1 MTQTTISPRWYQTE
15 AIEAVWD
22 YVRTSDGNPCVE
34 LPTGAGKSIVIARL
48 MLDTVAWNG
57 RVVLL
62 AHRKELLEQTA
73 DKIRS
78 LQPTIDVGVYSAGL
92 KRRDTEHDVLVAGI
106 QSVYN
111 RADEIGSRD
120 VIIVDEAH
128 LIPTEGD
135 GMFRRFIAD
144 AQIVNPNVRVI
155 GLTATPYR
163 LKDGMVCGE
172 ENILTEICYSVGV
185 KQLIAQKYLCE
196 LTSKATAAKCDSEG
210 VSVRGGEF
218 VASELQSHL
227 TGNQELVATTSEEI
241 IARTADRNSVLVFT
255 SGKYHGKMVAE
266 QLAEKCDSVEYLDG
280 DTDADVRADILDA
293 FKNGD
298 VRYLVN
304 IDVLT
309 TGFDAPNVDCVA
321 MLRPTLSP
329 GLYYQMV
336 GRGFRLHESKS
347 NCLILDF
354 AQNVERHGPVDQVEI
369 VPRDSKNG
377 KAIERTQ
384 SKTKVCQKCFEICL
398 TDFEMCSRC
407 NTQFPPPEIKHDA
420 KPTEY
425 AIISGEP
432 RTGHVR
438 AVWYH
443 VHEKRGNPDA
453 PKTLRVDYSIGF
465 NDTVSEW
472 ICVEHDGFA
481 RKKAKKWWDERCGVP
496 CPRTAAEAV
505 KIAQAGFLRKPDT
518 IEIEP
523 DGKYQRVTSAT
534 FSADIPSTKPFDT
547 EGGLSDF
554 VDEAARMFDGEI
566 ISMNGVPIDD
576 LPF

>member
-22 YVRTSDGNPCVE
+22 YVRGSDGNPCVE

-73 DKIRS
+73 EKIRS

-163 LKDGMVCGE
+163 LKDGMVCGD
-172 ENILTEICYSVGV
+172 ENILNEICYSVGV
-185 KQLIAQKYLCE
+185 KQLIAQGYLCE
-196 LTSKATAAKCDSEG
+196 LTSKATAAKCVSDG

-218 VASELQSHL
+218 VASELQSRL
-227 TGNQELVATTSEEI
+227 TGDEGLVRATCDEI

-255 SGKYHGKMVAE
+255 SGVEHGRMVEAN
-266 QLAEKCDSVEYLDG
+266 LSAKCDSVEYLDG
-280 DTDADVRADILDA
+280 ETDANTRAEILDA

-298 VRYLVN
+298 VRFLVN

-336 GRGFRLHESKS
+336 GRGFRLHDSKS
-347 NCLILDF
+347 DCLILDF
-354 AQNVERHGPVDQVEI
+354 GQNVERHGPVDKITIAPTVT
-369 VPRDSKNG
+369 
-377 KAIERTQ
+377 RTGGTAPT
-384 SKTKVCQKCFEICL
+384 KTCQKCDEIL
-398 TDFEMCSRC
+398 PAGVLVCSAC
-407 NTQFPPPEIKHDA
+407 GHEFPPPEIKHDA

-472 ICVEHDGFA
+472 ICCEHDGFA
-481 RKKAKKWWDERCGVP
+481 RKKAEKWWNERCGVP
-496 CPRTAAEAV
+496 CPYTAAEAV

-523 DGKYQRVTSAT
+523 DGKYQRVKSAT
-534 FSADIPSTKPFDT
+534 FSADIPSPKPFDT
-547 EGGLSDF
+547 EGGISDF